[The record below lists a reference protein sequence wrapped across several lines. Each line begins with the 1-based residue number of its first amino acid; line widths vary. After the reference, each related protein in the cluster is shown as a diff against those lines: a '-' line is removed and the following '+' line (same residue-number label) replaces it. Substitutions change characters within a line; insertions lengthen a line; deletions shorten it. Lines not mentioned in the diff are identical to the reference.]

1 MSPVHK
7 PEMTEANLA
16 AGARDSG
23 LATRDSGAGVRNTE
37 LGTNC
42 WLSAVSCQLQE
53 DSSLQPILAAPEYG
67 QQVRTMG
74 DLALEMLKMKPDYL
88 VCSGE

>member
-1 MSPVHK
+1 MSLVHK

-23 LATRDSGAGVRNTE
+23 LATRDSGDGVRNTG

-42 WLSAVSCQLQE
+42 WLSAVSCPLQE
-53 DSSLQPILAAPEYG
+53 DSSLRPSVAAHECG
-67 QQVRTMG
+67 HVVR
-74 DLALEMLKMKPDYL
+74 KP
-88 VCSGE
+88 GTFP